1 MSEPFVYIDTPEVRP
16 GVPPAVRWWFESL
29 DEMRRHAGRA
39 LDRINL
45 GRQETGFEVVFSR
58 PAVRLRVYGKSRK
71 GSPVLL
77 IVPAPIKRPYIWDL
91 SPERSVVRKALDR
104 GFDVYLVE
112 WIETQDDEARF
123 GLEEYALIAL
133 GECIETIR
141 SRSHS
146 GRIFLA
152 GHSLGGTFAG
162 IYSACHPEHVR
173 GLVLIEAPL
182 HFAEASGAF
191 KRMLDAGVPAQAVL
205 QSSRPVPGSLINL
218 MSLWASPETFQH
230 ERYLD
235 FVASLGSRAD
245 LETHVRVERW
255 TLDELPMPRRL
266 FDDVVEQLY
275 RKDRFMRGE
284 LTIGNKRIHPRDVT
298 SPVFAVFD
306 PNSDI
311 IPAASLLAFYEQVG
325 SQDKEAMP
333 YLGDTGVALQH
344 VGALVGENAHRLIW
358 PRIFDWL
365 GRLAAE

>member
-1 MSEPFVYIDTPEVRP
+1 MSESFVYIHSPEVRP
-16 GVPPAVRWWFESL
+16 GVPPPVGWWFESL
-29 DEMRRHAGRA
+29 DEMRRRTGRM
-39 LDRINL
+39 LDRLNL

-58 PAVRLRVYGKSRK
+58 PAVRLRAYGTSRK

-91 SPERSVVRKALDR
+91 SPERSVVRKAVDR

-112 WIETQDDEARF
+112 WTEVQDDEARF

-133 GECIETIR
+133 GECIEAIR
-141 SRSHS
+141 ARSQT
-146 GRIFLA
+146 GRIFVA

-162 IYSACHPEHVR
+162 LYSACHPEHVR
-173 GLVLIEAPL
+173 ALVLIEAPL
-182 HFAEASGAF
+182 HFGEASGAF
-191 KRMLDAGVPAQAVL
+191 RRMLDAGAPAQALL

-218 MSLWASPETFQH
+218 MSLWASPKTFQH

-266 FDDVVEQLY
+266 FDEVVEQLY
-275 RKDRFMRGE
+275 RNDRFMRGE
-284 LTIGNKRIHPRDVT
+284 LMIGNRRIHPRDVT

-306 PNSDI
+306 PNSHI
-311 IPAASLLAFYEQVG
+311 IPPASLLAFWEQVG
-325 SQDKEAMP
+325 SQDKEAVP
-333 YLGDTGVALQH
+333 YPGDTGVALQH

-358 PRIFDWL
+358 PRIFDWMA
-365 GRLAAE
+365 RLAAN

>member
-1 MSEPFVYIDTPEVRP
+1 MSEPFVYIDTPEVRA
-16 GVPPAVRWWFESL
+16 GIPPALRGWFESL
-29 DEMRRHAGRA
+29 DEMRRRTGRM

-45 GRQETGFEVVFSR
+45 GRQETEFEFIFSR
-58 PAVRLRVYGKSRK
+58 PAVRLRAYGKSRK

-77 IVPAPIKRPYIWDL
+77 IVPAPIKRAYIWDL

-112 WIETQDDEARF
+112 WTEAQDDEARF
-123 GLEEYALIAL
+123 GLEEYALVAIE
-133 GECIETIR
+133 ECIEAIR
-141 SRSHS
+141 ARSQS
-146 GRIFLA
+146 GPIFVA
-152 GHSLGGTFAG
+152 GHSLGGTFTG
-162 IYSACHPEHVR
+162 LYSACHPDHVR

-182 HFAEASGAF
+182 NFAEASGPF
-191 KRMLDAGVPAQAVL
+191 KRMLDAGGPAQAVL

-218 MSLWASPETFQH
+218 MSLCASPKTFQH

-245 LETHVRVERW
+245 LENHVRVERW

-266 FDDVVEQLY
+266 FDEVLEQLY
-275 RKDRFMRGE
+275 RKDRFMREG
-284 LTIGNKRIHPRDVT
+284 LTIGNRLIRPRDVT

-306 PNSDI
+306 PNSHI
-311 IPAASLLAFYEQVG
+311 IPPASLLAFYEQVG

-333 YLGDTGVALQH
+333 YPGDTGVALQH